1 MSLQFSAGIQHLGLP
16 TNDMEATLEFY
27 AGLGFEVV
35 YETVI
40 DCRVCFLKLDNFM
53 IEAYENKQTVMQS
66 GAIDHVAIDCT
77 DIEAAYEFAKK
88 NGYKIINTKI
98 DSLPFWKK
106 GCRFFTIEGPNKEKI
121 EFCQILGKTIGYQRS
136 GYDVSA

>member
-1 MSLQFSAGIQHLGLP
+1 
-16 TNDMEATLEFY
+16 MEATLEFY

-35 YETVI
+35 YETVT

-98 DSLPFWKK
+98 DSLPFWEK

-121 EFCQILGKTIGYQRS
+121 EFCQILGETIGYQRS